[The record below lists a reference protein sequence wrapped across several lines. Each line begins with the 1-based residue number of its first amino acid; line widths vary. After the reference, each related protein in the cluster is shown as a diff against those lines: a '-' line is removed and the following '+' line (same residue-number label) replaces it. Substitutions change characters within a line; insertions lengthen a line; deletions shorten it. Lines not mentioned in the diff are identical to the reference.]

1 VSESLL
7 PVAESGR
14 RPVGL
19 VYVIF
24 SGEGLDFRVFR
35 PKSALREVV
44 LVDGG
49 RFLERAW
56 HEVYFDQEK
65 TPVFY
70 HIGCYFVIG
79 KKRPKKWFS
88 NSFTVSMKV

>member
-1 VSESLL
+1 
-7 PVAESGR
+7 
-14 RPVGL
+14 
-19 VYVIF
+19 
-24 SGEGLDFRVFR
+24 
-35 PKSALREVV
+35 VV

-65 TPVFY
+65 TPVFG

-79 KKRPKKWFS
+79 KKRPKNWFS
-88 NSFTVSMKV
+88 NSFLKVSQQSVWDASASLRRHRRNRTA